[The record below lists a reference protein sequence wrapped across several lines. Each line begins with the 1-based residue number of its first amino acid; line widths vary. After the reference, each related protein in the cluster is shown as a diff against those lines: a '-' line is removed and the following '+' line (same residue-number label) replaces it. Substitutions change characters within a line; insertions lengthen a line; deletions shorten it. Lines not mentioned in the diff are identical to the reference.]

1 MTPTGHRRRQSALML
16 AARMTLAHF
25 SVGLV
30 HDELAEDGGRTRNHG
45 AAQLGDAANSKN
57 APRAGPGAVDASV
70 GTHRGNPTLGLG
82 RTIDYPK
89 AYPRQ
94 L

>member
-1 MTPTGHRRRQSALML
+1 ML

-30 HDELAEDGGRTRNHG
+30 HDELAEDGGRTRN
-45 AAQLGDAANSKN
+45 AAQLGDAPISKN
-57 APRAGPGAVDASV
+57 APRAGPGAIDAGV
-70 GTHRGNPTLGLG
+70 GTHRGNPTLGLR

-89 AYPRQ
+89 ACPRQ